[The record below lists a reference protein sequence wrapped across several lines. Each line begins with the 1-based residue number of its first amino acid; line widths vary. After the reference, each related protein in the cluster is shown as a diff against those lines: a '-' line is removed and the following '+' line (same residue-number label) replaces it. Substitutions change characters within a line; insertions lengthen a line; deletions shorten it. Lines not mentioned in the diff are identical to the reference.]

1 MDTPFSNSSARL
13 PISWKIHELVSLASD
28 KTRDLLSGD
37 RIPAV
42 LRFCDEY
49 DGLLRK
55 YAHCALKDAKVFE
68 IGFGTRAGIT
78 TALVSLGVD
87 AYGVD
92 LDAPVLRGTWRELA
106 EAYRKNGLERVM
118 KSFIRFYAFDWV
130 WRRRLGQEFKRR
142 GRILFMPEGRLLV
155 RDAAS
160 VNWPDES
167 LDLICSESV
176 FEHIPIPS
184 LEPLLAKMARWLK
197 PSGLALIRPDIFTG
211 ISGGHLLE
219 WFDLREH
226 RRRRSEPW
234 EHLRKRRFHGNV
246 YLNELTRADYRRM
259 FSQQFEILEENVVDP
274 DQGRKF
280 YTPEVAAELKQFGED
295 EIFSN
300 GVQFVLRAKRS
311 AA

>member
-1 MDTPFSNSSARL
+1 MDTPLSNSSARL
-13 PISWKIHELVSLASD
+13 PIVWKIHELVSLVSD
-28 KTRDLLSGD
+28 KSRDLLSGD
-37 RIPAV
+37 RIPAE
-42 LRFCDEY
+42 LGFCDEY

-68 IGFGTRAGIT
+68 IGFGTRAGIM

-130 WRRRLGQEFKRR
+130 WRRRLRHEFKRR
-142 GRILFMPEGRLLV
+142 GRDLLMPEGRLLV
-155 RDAAS
+155 CDAAS

-259 FSQQFEILEENVVDP
+259 FSQHFEILEENVVDHG
-274 DQGRKF
+274 QGRTF
-280 YTPEVAAELKQFGED
+280 YTPEVAADLKQYGED
-295 EIFSN
+295 ELFSN
-300 GVQFVLRAKRS
+300 GVQFVLRAKRP

>member
-1 MDTPFSNSSARL
+1 MDAPLSNSSARL
-13 PISWKIHELVSLASD
+13 PIAWKIHELVSLVSD

-37 RIPAV
+37 RIPAE
-42 LRFCDEY
+42 LGFCDEY

-55 YAHCALKDAKVFE
+55 YAHCALKGAKVFE
-68 IGFGTRAGIT
+68 IGFGTRAGIM

-87 AYGVD
+87 AHGVD

-106 EAYRKNGLERVM
+106 EAYRKNGLERVI

-130 WRRRLGQEFKRR
+130 CRRRLRREFRRR
-142 GRILFMPEGRLLV
+142 GRELLMPEGRLLV
-155 RDAAS
+155 CDAAS

-219 WFDLREH
+219 WFDLRER

-259 FSQQFEILEENVVDP
+259 FSQHFEILEENVVDP
-274 DQGRKF
+274 DQGRNF
-280 YTPEVAAELKQFGED
+280 YTPEVAAELKQYGED

-300 GVQFVLRAKRS
+300 GVQFVLRAKQP

>member
-1 MDTPFSNSSARL
+1 MDTPLSNSSARL
-13 PISWKIHELVSLASD
+13 PIAWKVHELVSLVSD

-37 RIPAV
+37 RIPAE
-42 LRFCDEY
+42 LGFCDEY

-55 YAHCALKDAKVFE
+55 YANRSLKDSRVFE
-68 IGFGTRAGIT
+68 IGFGTRAGIM
-78 TALVSLGVD
+78 TALVSLGVE

-106 EAYRKNGLERVM
+106 ETYRKNGLERVM
-118 KSFIRFYAFDWV
+118 KSLIRFYAFDRV
-130 WRRRLGQEFKRR
+130 WRRRLRHEVKRR
-142 GRILFMPEGRLLV
+142 GCDLCMPEDRLLV
-155 RDAAS
+155 CDAAS
-160 VNWPDES
+160 VNWPDET
-167 LDLICSESV
+167 LDLISSESV

-219 WFDLREH
+219 WFDLRER

-259 FSQQFEILEENVVDP
+259 FSQHFDILEENVVDP
-274 DQGRKF
+274 DQGRNF
-280 YTPEVAAELKQFGED
+280 YTPEVAADLKQYGED
-295 EIFSN
+295 ELFSN

>member
-1 MDTPFSNSSARL
+1 M
-13 PISWKIHELVSLASD
+13 
-28 KTRDLLSGD
+28 
-37 RIPAV
+37 
-42 LRFCDEY
+42 
-49 DGLLRK
+49 
-55 YAHCALKDAKVFE
+55 
-68 IGFGTRAGIT
+68 
-78 TALVSLGVD
+78 
-87 AYGVD
+87 
-92 LDAPVLRGTWRELA
+92 
-106 EAYRKNGLERVM
+106 
-118 KSFIRFYAFDWV
+118 
-130 WRRRLGQEFKRR
+130 
-142 GRILFMPEGRLLV
+142 
-155 RDAAS
+155 
-160 VNWPDES
+160 NWLDES

-259 FSQQFEILEENVVDP
+259 FSQHFESLEENVVDP
-274 DQGRKF
+274 DQGRTF
-280 YTPEVAAELKQFGED
+280 YTPEVAADLKQYGEKSS
-295 EIFSN
+295 FSN

-311 AA
+311 AT

>member
-1 MDTPFSNSSARL
+1 MDTPLSNSSARL

-68 IGFGTRAGIT
+68 IGFGTRAGIM

-92 LDAPVLRGTWRELA
+92 LDAPVLRGAWRELA
-106 EAYRKNGLERVM
+106 EVYRKNGLERVV
-118 KSFIRFYAFDWV
+118 KSFIRFYACDWV

-259 FSQQFEILEENVVDP
+259 FSQHFESLEENVVDP
-274 DQGRKF
+274 DQGRTF
-280 YTPEVAAELKQFGED
+280 YTPEVAADLKQYGEKSS
-295 EIFSN
+295 FSN

-311 AA
+311 AT

>member
-55 YAHCALKDAKVFE
+55 YAYCALKDAKVFE
-68 IGFGTRAGIT
+68 IGFGTRAGIM

-92 LDAPVLRGTWRELA
+92 LDAPVLRGAWRELA
-106 EAYRKNGLERVM
+106 EVYRKNGLERVV

-259 FSQQFEILEENVVDP
+259 FSQHFESLEENVVDP
-274 DQGRKF
+274 DQGRTF
-280 YTPEVAAELKQFGED
+280 YTPEVAADLKQYGEKSS
-295 EIFSN
+295 FSN

-311 AA
+311 AT